1 MTHGGKRTGAGRK
14 PGGANVRTREIADK
28 AAKAGI
34 TPLEIML
41 EAMRTSYEAGELAE
55 AAKHAAVAAP
65 YVHARLTD
73 NKNTTRVIRS
83 IEDLTSDELDA
94 LAADQG
100 GEG

>member
-1 MTHGGKRTGAGRK
+1 MHGGKRAGAGRR
-14 PGGANVRTREIADK
+14 PGGANTRTREIADK

-41 EAMRTSYEAGELAE
+41 EAMRSSYDKGELAE

-83 IEDLTSDELDA
+83 LEDLTNDEIDA
-94 LAADQG
+94 LAADRG
-100 GEG
+100 GEE